1 MRESARM
8 KRVSIRYAALFFVVF
23 GLIFAALGAFVYQ
36 TVNSNIFR
44 VVDQQILM
52 IGIDEEGTSVTDADV
67 PAENQATQEDMPAA
81 QATTAADASPNQ
93 MVEESLEENP
103 QIVLLARAS
112 DGTVVDTFG
121 IYSTYPDFFQKL
133 PFDPNL
139 LDTAY
144 LIEQN
149 GHHYRAATYRTD
161 PSVDGAEYLQTIVN
175 VDSEVAIL
183 DQFTV
188 TLITGLTVALLIS
201 AGASY
206 LLSRKTLRPI
216 AEAWEKQTEFVQNAS
231 HELRTPLTVIRTTQ
245 EILLEEPNARIID
258 KFEDISITIEEAGR
272 LSRLTKDL
280 LALTTADA
288 EDDRIDPKEVDLGNL
303 ANSMAAAY
311 EDLVVAE
318 GKTLAVSAADR
329 ALVQGDPD
337 KLRQL
342 LAILLDNALKYTEE
356 DGTISMFVEIRGS
369 STILRVS
376 DNGVGVS
383 EQDLGRVFDRFYRA
397 DKARSRETGGNG
409 LGLSIAKS
417 IMDAHGGTI
426 RMDRNASC
434 GVTVT
439 ATFKRI
445 AAK

>member
-161 PSVDGAEYLQTIVN
+161 PSVDVAESLQTIVN

-245 EILLEEPNARIID
+245 ELLLEEPNARIID

-356 DGTISMFVEIRGS
+356 YGTISMFVEIRGS

-445 AAK
+445 TAK